1 MAVNEITASKI
12 EFSLVLDAAGIKV
25 SEYIPE
31 RFVPPI
37 VIIAAG
43 STYLTSASVGSEY
56 ILGLELNA
64 VAATAV
70 NKQATEK
77 LDELIQDVINALPA
91 YAKLVSVAQPF
102 SLQANNAEYLAATLS
117 VELRITL

>member
-1 MAVNEITASKI
+1 MPVNEITASKI

-25 SEYIPE
+25 SEFIPE

-43 STYLTSASVGSEY
+43 STYITASSISSEY

-77 LDELIQDVINALPA
+77 LDELIQDVINALPQ
-91 YAKLVSVAQPF
+91 YCKLVSVAQPF
-102 SLQANNAEYLAATLS
+102 SLQANNAEYLAATLA
-117 VELRITL
+117 VELRITI

>member
-1 MAVNEITASKI
+1 MTVNEITASKI

-37 VIIAAG
+37 VIIASG
-43 STYLTSASVGSEY
+43 STYLTPASIGHEY
-56 ILGLELNA
+56 ILSLELNC

-77 LDELIQDVINALPA
+77 LDELIQDVINALPS

-102 SLQANNAEYLAATLS
+102 SLQANNAEYLAAM
-117 VELRITL
+117 VAIELRITL

>member
-1 MAVNEITASKI
+1 VNEITASKI

-25 SEYIPE
+25 SEFIPE
-31 RFVPPI
+31 RIVPPI

-43 STYLTSASVGSEY
+43 STYLTSASIGQEY

-77 LDELIQDVINALPA
+77 LDELIQDVINALPS
-91 YAKLVSVAQPF
+91 YAKLVSVAQPY
-102 SLQANNAEYLAATLS
+102 SLQANNAEYLAATIS